1 MQSSI
6 KRIVAPIALLVCV
19 LLLSVAEYG
28 ASQATQSAPAA
39 PATPATPAQAPTPQP
54 IPNVPAQAAQTP
66 QETQTHVPTTFF
78 VMIDPSHGGTDQG
91 ALLGD
96 KLLEKDVTLAFARRL
111 KAELE
116 DHGISARLL
125 RDGDAS
131 VSLEQRAET
140 ANAQHAGIYLAL
152 HAGMP
157 GQGVR
162 IYTPA
167 LVASSASVGKFL
179 LWEAAQSAYM
189 ARSRMLAQA
198 VAGEVGK
205 KDVKV
210 LNLSTSLRPLNNITA
225 PAIAVELAPDPNNI
239 QDIAG
244 QKFQSTV
251 AAGVA
256 AGVAQV
262 RSQWEAQR

>member
-1 MQSSI
+1 MQPSTTS
-6 KRIVAPIALLVCV
+6 IVALIALLVCV
-19 LLLSVAEYG
+19 LLLSVAEHG
-28 ASQATQSAPAA
+28 ASQVTTQSAPAA
-39 PATPATPAQAPTPQP
+39 AAPTQAPTAQP
-54 IPNVPAQAAQTP
+54 TPNVPAQAAQTP

-116 DHGISARLL
+116 DRGISARLL

-179 LWEAAQSAYM
+179 PWEAAQSAYT
-189 ARSRMLAQA
+189 ARSRTLAQA
-198 VAGEVGK
+198 VASEVGK

>member
-1 MQSSI
+1 MRWSRWLQS
-6 KRIVAPIALLVCV
+6 IAVPATMLVCV
-19 LLLSVAEYG
+19 LLLSVAEFG
-28 ASQATQSAPAA
+28 APQTTQSAP
-39 PATPATPAQAPTPQP
+39 TPAPEPSPQP
-54 IPNVPAQAAQTP
+54 AATATQPAQTP
-66 QETQTHVPTTFF
+66 SENQARIPATFF

-116 DHGISARLL
+116 DRGISARLL

-131 VSLEQRAET
+131 VSLEQRAEA

-167 LVASSASVGKFL
+167 LVASSAPAGKFL
-179 LWEAAQSAYM
+179 PWEAAQSAYM
-189 ARSRMLAQA
+189 ARSRTLAQA
-198 VAGEVGK
+198 VAGEIGK

-210 LNLSTSLRPLNNITA
+210 LNLSTPLRPLNNITA

>member
-1 MQSSI
+1 
-6 KRIVAPIALLVCV
+6 
-19 LLLSVAEYG
+19 VAEYG
-28 ASQATQSAPAA
+28 ASQATQSAPTPPAA
-39 PATPATPAQAPTPQP
+39 SATPAAPAQAPTPQP
-54 IPNVPAQAAQTP
+54 IPNVPAQAAQIP

-167 LVASSASVGKFL
+167 LVASSAPAGKFL
-179 LWEAAQSAYM
+179 PWEAAQSAYM
-189 ARSRMLAQA
+189 ARSRTLAQA
-198 VAGEVGK
+198 VAGEIGK

-210 LNLSTSLRPLNNITA
+210 LNLSTPLRPLNNITA